1 MYPIHVS
8 PSEIHISK
16 CFFSFP
22 LTSHSISHLPVS
34 FTCSPS
40 CYILPS
46 LWEWQSYIRHVIKRE
61 MGGSIGV
68 AWGGWWWQQNGVTSH
83 PCLLN
88 DLLWHVSVNGPFGT
102 QDSSPLQW
110 AVSDFTAHGSPH
122 TPTPDIQL
130 GGCGEMGRLQ
140 LQKCSSLPLTH
151 DGKSPVVPHLSVG
164 PYLLLNLL
172 PRGHNVTL
180 ILTTVGLHHI
190 YSVPCCQT
198 GLCWSIP
205 SVGSCCLQCVAQWVP
220 WSQWL
225 KCNKFMISSVHW
237 DRRLI
242 TFHSV
247 SPCFHFCSF
256 ISSVVMVIIVNSL
269 I

>member
-1 MYPIHVS
+1 MS
-8 PSEIHISK
+8 SK
-16 CFFSFP
+16 GK
-22 LTSHSISHLPVS
+22 
-34 FTCSPS
+34 
-40 CYILPS
+40 
-46 LWEWQSYIRHVIKRE
+46 WEAASGWLE
-61 MGGSIGV
+61 GDGGGSRTALPAILASSMTCCDTW
-68 AWGGWWWQQNGVTSH
+68 AWTVHSAH
-83 PCLLN
+83 KIHLLYSG
-88 DLLWHVSVNGPFGT
+88 LS
-102 QDSSPLQW
+102 
-110 AVSDFTAHGSPH
+110 AHGSPH

-130 GGCGEMGRLQ
+130 GGCGEVGRLQ

-225 KCNKFMISSVHW
+225 KCNKFMICSVHW

-256 ISSVVMVIIVNSL
+256 ISSVLMVIIVNSL

>member
-1 MYPIHVS
+1 M
-8 PSEIHISK
+8 
-16 CFFSFP
+16 
-22 LTSHSISHLPVS
+22 
-34 FTCSPS
+34 
-40 CYILPS
+40 
-46 LWEWQSYIRHVIKRE
+46 
-61 MGGSIGV
+61 
-68 AWGGWWWQQNGVTSH
+68 
-83 PCLLN
+83 
-88 DLLWHVSVNGPFGT
+88 SVNGPFGT

-130 GGCGEMGRLQ
+130 GGCGEVGRLQ

-205 SVGSCCLQCVAQWVP
+205 SVGSCCLQSVAQWVP

-225 KCNKFMISSVHW
+225 KCNKFMICSVHW
-237 DRRLI
+237 DRRPI

-256 ISSVVMVIIVNSL
+256 LLFHLLLWLLLLTVWSKIDPCLPWGVFFTCIASS
-269 I
+269 